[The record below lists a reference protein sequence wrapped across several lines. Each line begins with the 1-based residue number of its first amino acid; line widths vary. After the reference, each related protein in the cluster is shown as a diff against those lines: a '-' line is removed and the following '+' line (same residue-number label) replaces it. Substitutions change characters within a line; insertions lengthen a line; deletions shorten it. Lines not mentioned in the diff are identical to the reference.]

1 MRFRVLKVGLMF
13 GESLVNGFVTL
24 RIVVIEEDGLYSEVD
39 VGNICLLYNRLWCP
53 FPWDESDYL
62 EVVADERSSAR
73 WAEKE
78 IAPGVIRTE
87 SKVDCNAG
95 LGCMMEVD
103 RSFRSE

>member
-1 MRFRVLKVGLMF
+1 MF

-24 RIVVIEEDGLYSEVD
+24 RIVVIEEDGLYSGVD
-39 VGNICLLYNRLWCP
+39 VGNNRLWCP

-62 EVVADERSSAR
+62 EVVADEWSSAR

-87 SKVDCNAG
+87 SKVDCDAG

-103 RSFRSE
+103 CSFRSE

>member
-1 MRFRVLKVGLMF
+1 MF
-13 GESLVNGFVTL
+13 EESLVNGFVAL
-24 RIVVIEEDGLYSEVD
+24 RIVVIEENGLYSGVD
-39 VGNICLLYNRLWCP
+39 VGNIGLLYNRLWCP
-53 FPWDESDYL
+53 FPWDESDDL

-87 SKVDCNAG
+87 SKVDCNTG

-103 RSFRSE
+103 CSFRSE

>member
-1 MRFRVLKVGLMF
+1 MF
-13 GESLVNGFVTL
+13 VESLINGFSTL
-24 RIVVIEEDGLYSEVD
+24 RIVVIEEDGLYSGVD

-53 FPWDESDYL
+53 FPWDESDDL
-62 EVVADERSSAR
+62 EVVADERCSAR

-87 SKVDCNAG
+87 SKVDCNTG

-103 RSFRSE
+103 CSFRSE